1 LRQPRLTDPDRR
13 CRLETGADRRIAGV
27 GVGPSRQTEREAAA
41 DGRADKSIAHVL
53 KHRRDDDASPSFQV
67 LFWHTGTSVEKQC

>member
-1 LRQPRLTDPDRR
+1 
-13 CRLETGADRRIAGV
+13 
-27 GVGPSRQTEREAAA
+27 VGPSRQTEREAAA